1 MFYDI
6 QSKENTKKST
16 KNITLTATKIGYLA
30 QFGMFADISDSRQ
43 SQISLLIYLLFSVGK
58 LQKQK

>member
-16 KNITLTATKIGYLA
+16 KNITLTATKIGYFA